1 MLGSGFSMA
10 CSGNSL
16 KAGMMN
22 YRLGRALKIPIQ
34 FKISRFLCI
43 KAGSVVEFIKYCGI
57 HRPNPVPMEVK
68 NGGIAMMKG
77 ISLLEK
83 NLSPSV
89 LGSG

>member
-1 MLGSGFSMA
+1 MLGVGFSTG
-10 CSGNSL
+10 CSGKSL

-22 YRLGRALKIPIQ
+22 YRLDRALKIPIQ
-34 FKISRFLCI
+34 FNISRFFCI

-57 HRPNPVPMEVK
+57 QRPNPVPIEQK

-83 NLSPSV
+83 NLSPRV
-89 LGSG
+89 LGTG